1 MTFRFKLDFP
11 AFSVKQGL
19 NHHSLPVGCCIT
31 GPGGEGDIFQG
42 IPGLAILGKSRFGD
56 YLVA

>member
-1 MTFRFKLDFP
+1 MECLMTFRFKLDFP

-31 GPGGEGDIFQG
+31 GPGGEGDIVQG
-42 IPGLAILGKSRFGD
+42 IPEGNFREIQ
-56 YLVA
+56 VW